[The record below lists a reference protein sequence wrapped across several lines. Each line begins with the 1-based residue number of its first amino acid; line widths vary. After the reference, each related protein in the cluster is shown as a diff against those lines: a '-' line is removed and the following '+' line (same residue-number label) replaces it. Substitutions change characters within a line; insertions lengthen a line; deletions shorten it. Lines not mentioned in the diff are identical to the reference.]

1 MTHGR
6 CLEYLKSLQ
15 RFGIKLGLDNIRAL
29 LGSLGNPDR
38 RFPSALIAGTNGKGS
53 VAAMLAR
60 ILSEHGFR
68 TGLYTSPHLVRVEE
82 RIRIGD
88 DIIPEKDFCRALSAV
103 REGAERLLASGGL
116 GHPSTFFEVLTAAAL
131 AHFAEEAV
139 DFAVLEVGMGG
150 RFDATNAVTPLLAV
164 ITTVSLDHQK
174 YLGRTL
180 GEIAFEKAG
189 IIKKGVP
196 VVCGVRGGTALRVIR
211 RRARELRAPIVEVFG
226 PGTAFSTRPAKGGFK
241 FAYDTGRSRY
251 EFKPSLPG
259 VHQGENAAVAIRAA
273 EVLGR
278 VWRPLDRRKT
288 VEAVGRTQ
296 WEGRLEWIGLK
307 PPVILDGAHN
317 PEGAAA
323 LAAYVRDVV
332 RKPVIL
338 IFDSMKDKDLRA
350 IASFLFPLAR
360 TVILTKVSMA
370 RAAEPEEVLLRWK
383 GRRDNILTEPDVG
396 KALELAKRLAGGR
409 TPILAAGSLFLVGEI
424 KRTLSLGQP

>member
-6 CLEYLKSLQ
+6 ALDYLKSLQ
-15 RFGIKLGLDNIRAL
+15 PFGIKLGLDNIRAI

-38 RFPSALIAGTNGKGS
+38 KFPSALIAGTNGKGS
-53 VAAMLAR
+53 VAAMLAS
-60 ILSEHGFR
+60 ILSQQGFR

-88 DIIPEKDFCRALSAV
+88 DIIPQKAFCRALAAV
-103 REGAERLLASGGL
+103 KDGAEALLDSGGL
-116 GHPSTFFEVLTAAAL
+116 GHPPTFFEVLTAAAL
-131 AHFAEEAV
+131 VHFAEEAV

-164 ITTVSLDHQK
+164 ITTVSMDHQK

-189 IIKKGVP
+189 IIKDGVP
-196 VVCGVRGGTALRVIR
+196 LVCGVRGGTALRVIR
-211 RRARELRAPIVEVFG
+211 RRARQLRAPVVEVFG
-226 PGTAFSTRPAKGGFK
+226 PGTAFAARPAKGGFT
-241 FAYDTGRSRY
+241 FAYDTGRTRY

-259 VHQGENAAVAIRAA
+259 FHQGENAAVAIRAA

-288 VEAVGRTQ
+288 VEAVGRTR
-296 WEGRLEWIGLK
+296 WEGRLERIGLK

-323 LAAYVRDVV
+323 LAAYVRGVV

-338 IFDSMKDKDLRA
+338 IFNSMKDKDIRA
-350 IASFLFPLAR
+350 IAAPLFPLAR
-360 TVILTKVSMA
+360 TIILTKVPMA
-370 RAAEPEEVLLRWK
+370 RAAEPEEVLRRWK
-383 GRRDNILTEPDVG
+383 GRRDNILTEPDIG
-396 KALELAKRLAGGR
+396 SALALAKRLAGAR

-424 KRTLSLGQP
+424 KKTISRGEP